1 MKKALLPL
9 AIIAALPMAAAA
21 NTSVTV
27 YGRAHVS
34 VDYLDN
40 GASYGETN
48 MSSNSSRLGFKASH
62 EFDGITAIMQIEQQV
77 DFDSGNANASNR
89 DTYVGLKGDFGTVK
103 LGRFDTPFKKA
114 RGPANLF
121 GDQLGDMRN
130 ITRVGNAR
138 FDERNFNT
146 IQYDTPKFG
155 DFQLSVAYSLAS
167 NSQTKGDDV
176 DDDSLSL
183 ALNYAS
189 GPLSFAA
196 AYETYAD
203 DSNRGER
210 DGFRVAAGFQATSDL
225 LLVGFF
231 QTIDHDVNDA
241 LDSEVY
247 GFGAEY
253 KLTSKARIK
262 GHYMLRDGDVDETD
276 AALFTV
282 GLEYRIAS
290 PLRLYANYG
299 IVDNDDNIALNPYTQ
314 ARTTSD
320 VPAVNGEKAK
330 GFSLGMR
337 YDF

>member
-1 MKKALLPL
+1 MKRALLPL
-9 AIIAALPMAAAA
+9 AIAAALPMAATA
-21 NTSVTV
+21 NTSVTI

-48 MSSNSSRLGFKASH
+48 MSSNSSRLGFRASH
-62 EFDGITAIMQIEQQV
+62 DFDGITAIMQIEQQV

-89 DTYVGLKGDFGTVK
+89 DTYVGLKGDFGTLK

-114 RGPANLF
+114 RDPANLF

-146 IQYDTPKFG
+146 IQYDSPKFR
-155 DFQLSVAYSLAS
+155 DFQLSLAYSMAT
-167 NSQTKGDDV
+167 NSQTKGDDL
-176 DDDSLSL
+176 DDDSLSV

-196 AYETYAD
+196 AYETYGD
-203 DSNRGER
+203 DQSRGGR
-210 DGFRVAAGFQATSDL
+210 DGIRVAAGYQATSSL
-225 LLVGFF
+225 QLVGFY
-231 QTIDHDVNDA
+231 QTIDHEIDEA
-241 LDSEVY
+241 LDSDVY

-262 GHYMLRDGDVDETD
+262 GHYMMRDGDSDETD
-276 AALFTV
+276 ATLFTV
-282 GLEYRIAS
+282 GLEYRVAS

-314 ARTTSD
+314 ARSSSD
-320 VPAVNGEKAK
+320 IPAVTGQKAK

>member
-114 RGPANLF
+114 RDPANLF

-155 DFQLSVAYSLAS
+155 DFQLSIAYSLAA
-167 NSQTKGDDV
+167 NSQTKDD
-176 DDDSLSL
+176 DAEDDSLSV

-189 GPLSFAA
+189 GPFAFAA

-203 DSNRGER
+203 DHDRGER
-210 DGFRVAAGFQATSDL
+210 DGIRLAASFQATSDL
-225 LLVGFF
+225 QLVGFF
-231 QTIDHDVNDA
+231 QTVDHEVNDA
-241 LDSEVY
+241 LSSEVY
-247 GFGAEY
+247 GVGAEY
-253 KLTSKARIK
+253 KLTGKTRIK

-276 AALFTV
+276 AALFSI
-282 GLEYRIAS
+282 GLEHRIAS

-314 ARTTSD
+314 ARSTSS